1 MLRNLG
7 WGGGSLPD
15 LLQYFFS
22 AIVTKMEQTK
32 NKMEEADAEQNLRKK
47 RRKKFLLVALLALLV
62 IFIIIGKC

>member
-1 MLRNLG
+1 MSNI
-7 WGGGSLPD
+7 
-15 LLQYFFS
+15 S
-22 AIVTKMEQTK
+22 AIVTKMEQIK